1 MPLLKRKPFKRNP
14 IPEGIKDDD
23 EVYYCEATKEIFKSY
38 DDFFERVM
46 LTNSVVWQ
54 CSLTGRPELTYAE
67 ALASEKTARKLLRQF
82 PSALRGPVIL
92 VASRT
97 KRSVLKE
104 LVDDVFNIIKERFF
118 KDEKLDVLNGKVW
131 RFCKV
136 VQVIFPTDHDAL
148 NAYDLQKVEY
158 RVAAVDDKKEPQEWT
173 TSAENL
179 RRDKTI
185 FTKDKTKLFLKQHVE
200 GSNSMLVVK
209 AESVKKY
216 VIDRDIKAE
225 EIFVGKLPDFEIS
238 KKLQLQQEKNSKKRL
253 SNGGKEKSI
262 KEKKKSSKEGKQGDI
277 TKYLNN
283 SGTSKTKE
291 LSVEDKKKREE
302 ESKKF
307 REQLEAKKKEKAELE
322 AEKQKKL
329 AEEKAKLLAKIQA
342 AVREH
347 NQTRDD
353 LELIDQRILPKSK
366 EISTVLDKKYFGDF
380 MRVLEFIHSFPEVLS
395 ISDKFPY
402 GLTMDILERA
412 LVLKEVNGPLSDI
425 IQVLLGTVFS
435 LQMEEENEIEIQYR
449 ISGDVPLKHSKLDLM
464 RNASRVQLWME
475 KHLNTKMNHLVIDST
490 TVSELLRLH
499 FMSSGALL
507 SEKSSKSR
515 FQSRGGYKSYDDPG
529 LHFVSKYPHI
539 IKFLTQYS
547 VFQLSTRDILRI
559 LSCLTDQILTYSN
572 LRDVIEDRIE
582 QAVNARLEYRNLRI
596 NEGRRERKLADD
608 KKTLQEEHKVAM
620 AALETMEDGKKKEA
634 LIKNAEVE
642 LEQKIAKLDAI
653 SAKDKVQYFK
663 DLKVQISIFFNH
675 QTYLGSDRAFRNYY
689 IFEALPGLFVENDI
703 TFAGKC
709 LDKFVKNNPAL
720 AHSTKEQRYGIIK
733 QMISTE
739 ESNSSDDKEN
749 KVEVNG
755 TANQETSN
763 KSIALKKESDLDVQK
778 DLLMCS
784 CDPST
789 CAVHSENIQRSV
801 WTYYHTA
808 EEIDALIESLNTRG
822 YRESKLREQLEA
834 NRDLIVDYIKNCP
847 LEKLQVSVDEDVDM
861 EQELKKN
868 ARIVKAKTNKSKAY
882 DNPNFHCK
890 SGTNPSTIY
899 DGTLRATILEFEHKL
914 SVGCLGE
921 IKVQDKALWRK
932 YIEEGEYYALD
943 DNLKWGSSSLTNGH
957 VQENGSPNGSEAVE
971 DEESDIMSSV
981 GDFDLAQ
988 TIDSG
993 NCSDADSD
1001 GVDAIQLK
1009 TSEMESVKLKVKNLA
1024 MALLQVEQ
1032 GIDIKFIRAPFGPA
1046 KDPKDKALL
1055 AKAFELAKKRLLKWE
1070 ESLMKSTNFSQVF
1083 LHYSILYDSIKW
1095 SRSAEKIGCLVC
1107 KSKSDPEQTL
1117 LCDQCNKGWHMFCL
1131 KPKLTQI
1138 PSGDWFCPRCRPE
1151 DYIIKR
1157 NRKRPVI
1164 VIEESESEEEE
1175 DEDEADDDD
1184 DDDTQDTV
1192 DSEAEVCTVCGNDG
1206 EKLLYCCNEDCGTQV
1221 HLDCSKPP
1229 AKSLKSK
1236 TWKCNKCVNSENRK
1250 ERVKRRRMEKDE
1262 DIDSE
1267 KQDNDEDEEE
1277 SDDNEPPVKIRKI
1290 ERKSGRRS
1298 TKKVFE
1304 SDDSDNEVLSKK
1316 DSRKSGSRKSSAR
1329 PSRKNSPEVEDNLRG
1344 RRSSK
1349 KFVEETAAERRA
1361 SKRSFDAFN
1370 TISLGT
1376 LIDEVIKHKNA
1387 WPFTKPVST
1396 AEVPDYLEVI
1406 KTPMDFSKI
1415 KSRLNLGGYSSN
1427 EQAMKDIELVF
1438 FNCDLYNVANSEIYK
1453 SGAKLEKFVAKR
1465 CRELNLPFT
1474 QSDMTK

>member
-1 MPLLKRKPFKRNP
+1 M
-14 IPEGIKDDD
+14 
-23 EVYYCEATKEIFKSY
+23 
-38 DDFFERVM
+38 
-46 LTNSVVWQ
+46 
-54 CSLTGRPELTYAE
+54 
-67 ALASEKTARKLLRQF
+67 
-82 PSALRGPVIL
+82 
-92 VASRT
+92 
-97 KRSVLKE
+97 
-104 LVDDVFNIIKERFF
+104 
-118 KDEKLDVLNGKVW
+118 
-131 RFCKV
+131 
-136 VQVIFPTDHDAL
+136 
-148 NAYDLQKVEY
+148 QKVEY
-158 RVAAVDDKKEPQEWT
+158 RVSAVDDDKEPQEWT
-173 TSAENL
+173 TKAENM

-185 FTKDKTKLFLKQHVE
+185 FSKDKIKLFLKQHVE

-209 AESVKKY
+209 EESVKKY
-216 VIDRDIKAE
+216 VNDRDLKVD

-238 KKLQLQQEKNSKKRL
+238 KKLQLQQEKNNKKRE
-253 SNGGKEKSI
+253 SKGGKEKVT
-262 KEKKKSSKEGKQGDI
+262 KEKSSNKKKSSKEGKQGDI

-291 LSVEDKKKREE
+291 LSVEDKKKRDE

-322 AEKQKKL
+322 AEKQRKQ

-380 MRVLEFIHSFPEVLS
+380 MKVLEFIHSFPESLS

-412 LVLKEVNGPLSDI
+412 LILKEVNGPLSDI

-435 LQMEEENEIEIQYR
+435 LQIEEENEIEIQYR
-449 ISGDVPLKHSKLDLM
+449 ISGDAPLTHSKIDLM
-464 RNASRVQLWME
+464 RNASRVQMWME
-475 KHLNTKMNHLVIDST
+475 KHLNTKMNHLIMDST

-499 FMSSGALL
+499 LMGSGALL

-515 FQSRGGYKSYDDPG
+515 FQSRGGYRSHDDPG

-572 LRDVIEDRIE
+572 LRDIIEDRIE

-596 NEGRRERKLADD
+596 NEGRRERKLAED
-608 KKTLQEEHKVAM
+608 KKALQEEHK
-620 AALETMEDGKKKEA
+620 AAIAEFESIEDEKKKNA

-642 LEQKIAKLDAI
+642 LEQKIAKLDVN
-653 SAKDKVQYFK
+653 SAKEKAQYIK

-689 IFEALPGLFVENDI
+689 IFESLPGLFVENDI

-709 LDKFVKNNPAL
+709 IDKFVKNNPAL

-733 QMISTE
+733 QMISSE

-749 KVEVNG
+749 KIEVNG
-755 TANQETSN
+755 TANQHQQENSNNNNN

-778 DLLMCS
+778 ELLMCN

-789 CAVHSENIQRSV
+789 CAVHSEQIERSV

-847 LEKLQVSVDEDVDM
+847 LEKLQVNANDEDVDM

-868 ARIVKAKTNKSKAY
+868 ARIVKAKTNKNKVY
-882 DNPNFHCK
+882 DNPNFNCK

-932 YIEEGEYYALD
+932 YIEDGEYYSLD
-943 DNLKWGSSSLTNGH
+943 DNLKWGMSSNLTNGH
-957 VQENGSPNGSEAVE
+957 AQENGSAHGSEE
-971 DEESDIMSSV
+971 KDDDESDVMSSV

-1001 GVDAIQLK
+1001 GVDAVQLK

-1024 MALLQVEQ
+1024 MALLQIEQ

-1055 AKAFELAKKRLLKWE
+1055 AKAMELAKKRLLKWE
-1070 ESLMKSTNFSQVF
+1070 ESLMKSTNFSQV
-1083 LHYSILYDSIKW
+1083 
-1095 SRSAEKIGCLVC
+1095 
-1107 KSKSDPEQTL
+1107 SKSQ
-1117 LCDQCNKGWHMFCL
+1117 N
-1131 KPKLTQI
+1131 
-1138 PSGDWFCPRCRPE
+1138 
-1151 DYIIKR
+1151 
-1157 NRKRPVI
+1157 N
-1164 VIEESESEEEE
+1164 
-1175 DEDEADDDD
+1175 
-1184 DDDTQDTV
+1184 
-1192 DSEAEVCTVCGNDG
+1192 
-1206 EKLLYCCNEDCGTQV
+1206 
-1221 HLDCSKPP
+1221 
-1229 AKSLKSK
+1229 
-1236 TWKCNKCVNSENRK
+1236 
-1250 ERVKRRRMEKDE
+1250 
-1262 DIDSE
+1262 
-1267 KQDNDEDEEE
+1267 
-1277 SDDNEPPVKIRKI
+1277 
-1290 ERKSGRRS
+1290 
-1298 TKKVFE
+1298 
-1304 SDDSDNEVLSKK
+1304 
-1316 DSRKSGSRKSSAR
+1316 
-1329 PSRKNSPEVEDNLRG
+1329 
-1344 RRSSK
+1344 
-1349 KFVEETAAERRA
+1349 
-1361 SKRSFDAFN
+1361 
-1370 TISLGT
+1370 
-1376 LIDEVIKHKNA
+1376 
-1387 WPFTKPVST
+1387 
-1396 AEVPDYLEVI
+1396 
-1406 KTPMDFSKI
+1406 
-1415 KSRLNLGGYSSN
+1415 
-1427 EQAMKDIELVF
+1427 
-1438 FNCDLYNVANSEIYK
+1438 
-1453 SGAKLEKFVAKR
+1453 
-1465 CRELNLPFT
+1465 
-1474 QSDMTK
+1474 

>member
-14 IPEGIKDDD
+14 IPEGIRDDD
-23 EVYYCEATKEIFKSY
+23 DVYYCEATKEIFKSY

-46 LTNSVVWQ
+46 LTNSVVWT

-97 KRSVLKE
+97 KRSALKE
-104 LVDDVFNIIKERFF
+104 LVDDVYNIIKDRFF
-118 KDEKLDVLNGKVW
+118 KDEKLDVLNENGKGW
-131 RFCKV
+131 RFCKIV
-136 VQVIFPTDHDAL
+136 KVIFPSDYDL
-148 NAYDLQKVEY
+148 SESYDLQKIEY
-158 RVAAVDDKKEPQEWT
+158 RVAAIDDDKEPQEWT
-173 TSAENL
+173 TKAENM
-179 RRDKTI
+179 RRDKTV
-185 FTKDKTKLFLKQHVE
+185 FTKDKTKLFLKQHIG
-200 GSNSMLVVK
+200 GSNSMLIMK
-209 AESVKKY
+209 EESIQKY
-216 VIDRDIKAE
+216 VTDRGIKAE
-225 EIFVGKLPDFEIS
+225 DIFVGKLPDFELS
-238 KKLQLQQEKNSKKRL
+238 KKLQQQQEKNSKKRE
-253 SNGGKEKSI
+253 SKGGKEKSS
-262 KEKKKSSKEGKQGDI
+262 KEKSTNTKKKGGKE
-277 TKYLNN
+277 
-283 SGTSKTKE
+283 
-291 LSVEDKKKREE
+291 EDKKKRDE

-307 REQLEAKKKEKAELE
+307 REQLEAKKKEKAEME
-322 AEKQKKL
+322 AEKQRKI

-380 MRVLEFIHSFPEVLS
+380 MKVLEFIHSFPEVLS

-412 LVLKEVNGPLSDI
+412 LVFKEVNGPLSDI
-425 IQVLLGTVFS
+425 LQVLLGTVFS

-449 ISGDVPLKHSKLDLM
+449 ISGDIPQKHSKIDLM
-464 RNASRVQLWME
+464 RNASRVQLWMR
-475 KHLNTKMNHLVIDST
+475 KHLNTNMNHLIIDST

-507 SEKSSKSR
+507 SEKSSRSR
-515 FQSRGGYKSYDDPG
+515 FQSRGGYRSHDDPG

-559 LSCLTDQILTYSN
+559 LSCLTDQILTFSN

-582 QAVNARLEYRNLRI
+582 QAVNARLEYRNLRL
-596 NEGRRERKLADD
+596 NEGRRERKLAED
-608 KKTLQEEHKVAM
+608 KKTLQEEHKTAI
-620 AALETMEDGKKKEA
+620 AEHEKLDEKKKDA
-634 LIKNAEVE
+634 LIKNAENE

-653 SAKDKVQYFK
+653 SAKEKAQYLK

-689 IFEALPGLFVENDI
+689 IFESLPGLFVENDI

-755 TANQETSN
+755 TANQENSN

-778 DLLMCS
+778 ELLMCN
-784 CDPST
+784 CDPSS
-789 CAVHSENIQRSV
+789 CAVHSENVERSV

-847 LEKLQVSVDEDVDM
+847 LEKLQVNVNVDEDVDM
-861 EQELKKN
+861 EQEMKKN
-868 ARIVKAKTNKSKAY
+868 ARMVKAKTNKSKVY
-882 DNPNFHCK
+882 DNPNFNCK

-899 DGTLRATILEFEHKL
+899 DGMLRSTILDFEHKL

-943 DNLKWGSSSLTNGH
+943 DNLKWGNNSLTNGH
-957 VQENGSPNGSEAVE
+957 AQENGSAHGSEAAE
-971 DEESDIMSSV
+971 DDEEDDMSSV

-1001 GVDAIQLK
+1001 GVEAVQLK

-1055 AKAFELAKKRLLKWE
+1055 AKALALAKKRLLKWE

-1083 LHYSILYDSIKW
+1083 LHYSILQDSIKW

-1107 KSKSDPEQTL
+1107 RSKSDPEQTL

-1138 PSGDWFCPRCRPE
+1138 PHGDWFCPRCRPE
-1151 DYIIKR
+1151 DYIVKR
-1157 NRKRPVI
+1157 NRKRPAV
-1164 VIEESESEEEE
+1164 VIEESASEEEE
-1175 DEDEADDDD
+1175 EDDEDEDD
-1184 DDDTQDTV
+1184 DDDTQDTA
-1192 DSEAEVCTVCGNDG
+1192 DSEAEVCTACGNDG
-1206 EKLLYCCNEDCGTQV
+1206 EKLLYCCNEDCSTQV
-1221 HLDCSKPP
+1221 HLDCAKPP
-1229 AKSLKSK
+1229 AKSVKSK
-1236 TWKCNKCVNSENRK
+1236 SWKCSKCVNADNRK
-1250 ERVKRRRMEKDE
+1250 DRVKRRRMEKDE
-1262 DIDSE
+1262 SNDSE
-1267 KQDNDEDEEE
+1267 KQEDEEE
-1277 SDDNEPPVKIRKI
+1277 EEESEDDEPPVKIRKI
-1290 ERKSGRRS
+1290 ERKRGR
-1298 TKKVFE
+1298 KPKQKVFE
-1304 SDDSDNEVLSKK
+1304 SDDSDNEVLAKTDK
-1316 DSRKSGSRKSSAR
+1316 RKSTSRRSSAR
-1329 PSRKNSPEVEDNLRG
+1329 PSRKNSPEVEGSPRG
-1344 RRSSK
+1344 RPRKSK
-1349 KFVEETAAERRA
+1349 NLATAEETAAERRA
-1361 SKRSFDAFN
+1361 SKRSLDNFN
-1370 TISLGT
+1370 TISLST

-1396 AEVPDYLEVI
+1396 SEVPDYLEVI

-1415 KSRLNLGGYSSN
+1415 KSKLNLGDYSSN

-1438 FNCDLYNVANSEIYK
+1438 FNCDLYNISNSEIYK

-1465 CRELNLPFT
+1465 CKELNLPFT
-1474 QSDMTK
+1474 PSDMTK